1 MRSWVRISKW
11 IFHALQRAYPA
22 EFREIYGEDM
32 SRAFVEGCEES
43 GQRGLVKLARFFLT
57 VLSDW
62 SLTATLEHLDRLRQ
76 DLRYSIAALARS
88 KMFALAAILCLSL
101 GIGVSSTL
109 FTTASTLL
117 SRPLPVTDPAR
128 VVMFRASDGHDIL
141 YPDYLRYRDSNQT
154 FTGLS
159 GWFRSPVSFGQ
170 GEKSEII
177 VAEIVTG
184 NYFDVLGVHAALG
197 RTFLPEEDQT
207 PGTHPVVLLSDMLWK
222 QQFGGDPQVV
232 GRTVMLDGRPFVVIG
247 VMPPSFTGSTYLLK
261 VQLWSPLA
269 MSGTLN

>member
-11 IFHALQRAYPA
+11 IYHALQRAYPA

-159 GWFRSPVSFGQ
+159 GWFPSPVSFGQ
-170 GEKSEII
+170 GTNIRLCLSE
-177 VAEIVTG
+177 ET
-184 NYFDVLGVHAALG
+184 
-197 RTFLPEEDQT
+197 
-207 PGTHPVVLLSDMLWK
+207 
-222 QQFGGDPQVV
+222 VV
-232 GRTVMLDGRPFVVIG
+232 GRF
-247 VMPPSFTGSTYLLK
+247 
-261 VQLWSPLA
+261 
-269 MSGTLN
+269 